1 MEKRDAE
8 GEGKREVRARV
19 RARLKQL
26 TPAYIRK
33 CSEEL
38 LSSIG
43 GAIQSAKEPLNVCL
57 YAPMEEELN
66 LMSLV
71 CSFPQ
76 HRYYFPCIEENERL
90 VFYRVKNVMEDLC
103 HGRHRFLEPR
113 REGQR
118 LDPSD
123 AHLVLVPGL
132 AFTMDGDRLGRGGGY
147 YDRFLKLCPRAMT
160 LGAAMQE
167 QILPSVPVEEHDQKV
182 RHVLV
187 PGREMAVVW

>member
-66 LMSLV
+66 FMSLV

-90 VFYRVKNVMEDLC
+90 VFYRVK
-103 HGRHRFLEPR
+103 
-113 REGQR
+113 
-118 LDPSD
+118 
-123 AHLVLVPGL
+123 
-132 AFTMDGDRLGRGGGY
+132 
-147 YDRFLKLCPRAMT
+147 
-160 LGAAMQE
+160 
-167 QILPSVPVEEHDQKV
+167 
-182 RHVLV
+182 
-187 PGREMAVVW
+187 